1 MIATTIERS
10 IVPPVGF
17 EPTIVGLE
25 HRCTVHRATRAYP
38 DLKDQDEK
46 ENNEE
51 EDNKAASDIHE
62 TLLANTLG
70 DPDDREDDEDNDEN
84 IGN

>member
-38 DLKDQDEK
+38 DLEDQDEK
-46 ENNEE
+46 ENDKN
-51 EDNKAASDIHE
+51 EDNDPATDIHE